1 MERPELK
8 RISEN
13 CWRIE
18 QTGNMKVPG
27 MIFADNDLIKDM
39 DEKTLTQVRN
49 VAALPGIVKGSFAMP
64 DAHMGYGFCIGG
76 VAAFD
81 PDAGGVISGGGV
93 GFDISCGVRM
103 FHTGLT
109 IDQLDGGIK
118 EHLAEAL
125 FRDIPAGV
133 GSTGTISL
141 TSEALDNMLTGG
153 AVWAVEKGF
162 GTKEDL
168 DYIEEQ
174 GCAKGAMPGKVSPDA
189 KRRQREEMG
198 TLGSGNHY
206 LEVQKITEI
215 YDSQIA
221 EGFGIKKG
229 DCMISI
235 HCGSRG
241 LGHQIGTDYLR
252 RMANEASRYGIE
264 LPDRELASVPVNSP
278 LGQDYLGAMRAGIN
292 CALANRQ
299 ILTALVRK
307 TFAKMFPKAE
317 LKMLYDVSHNTA
329 KMEQH
334 EVNGKMK
341 QLLVHRKGATR
352 SFGPGMTDLPSRYKA
367 LGQPVLI
374 GGSMG
379 TASYIL
385 AGTNESEKLAF
396 SSACHGAGRSLSRTA
411 ASKKW
416 QGRQLISELAEKKI
430 IIKSRSMRGLAEE
443 APGAYK
449 DVNAV
454 IEATANAGLAK
465 KVAKLTP
472 MICVKG

>member
-1 MERPELK
+1 MSKPELK
-8 RISEN
+8 RVSEY

-18 QTGNMKVPG
+18 PTDKMKVPG
-27 MIFADNDLIKDM
+27 VIFADNNLIKDI
-39 DEKTLTQVRN
+39 DEKTLTQVSN
-49 VAALPGIVKGSFAMP
+49 VAALPGIVRGSFAMP

-81 PDAGGVISGGGV
+81 PEQGGVISGGGV
-93 GFDISCGVRM
+93 GFDISCGVRT

-109 IDQLDGGIK
+109 IDQLERNK
-118 EHLAEAL
+118 ENLANAL

-133 GSTGTISL
+133 GSTGTITL

-168 DYIEEQ
+168 DYVEEH
-174 GCAKGAMPGKVSPDA
+174 GMIKDAMPGKVSPDA
-189 KRRQREEMG
+189 KRRQRDEMG

-206 LEVQKITEI
+206 LEVQKIIEI
-215 YDSQIA
+215 YDEKIA

-229 DCMISI
+229 DCMVSI

-252 RMANEASRYGIE
+252 QMAHEATKYGIE

-299 ILTALVRK
+299 ILTDLVRK
-307 TFAKMFPKAE
+307 VFHKIFPQSE

-329 KMEQH
+329 KMEEH
-334 EVNGKMK
+334 EVSGKMK

-352 SFGPGMTDLPSRYKA
+352 AFGPGSSDLPPRYKSF
-367 LGQPVLI
+367 GQPVLI
-374 GGSMG
+374 GGTMG

-385 AGTNESEKLAF
+385 AGTAESEKLAF
-396 SSACHGAGRSLSRTA
+396 SSACHGAGRSMSRTA
-411 ASKKW
+411 ASKQW
-416 QGRQLISELAEKKI
+416 QGRQLINQLAERKI

-443 APGAYK
+443 APDAYK
-449 DVNAV
+449 NVSAV
-454 IEATANAGLAK
+454 VEATSNAGLAR
-465 KVAKLTP
+465 KVAKLVP
-472 MICVKG
+472 LICVKG